1 MDKGLKNSQNSQ
13 RLIFKQERNIILN
26 RLTFDNSEVKTCMY
40 NGVNLQ
46 CFNSI
51 STVTAFKFKK

>member
-26 RLTFDNSEVKTCMY
+26 RLTFDNSEVKTCVY
-40 NGVNLQ
+40 NGANLQ
-46 CFNSI
+46 CFISI
-51 STVTAFKFKK
+51 STVTAFKFER